1 MSDDRS
7 YLERAQNM
15 GEILTGRRSTPEELE
30 QRFALYSPKRR
41 AELLDAYDGE
51 AQYDVDDSEAAMRTA
66 FERAQ
71 HRKNLGEIDR
81 ALRKVN
87 R

>member
-1 MSDDRS
+1 
-7 YLERAQNM
+7 M
-15 GEILTGRRSTPEELE
+15 GEILHGRRSTPEELE
-30 QRFALYSPKRR
+30 SRFALYSPERR
-41 AELLDAYDGE
+41 AGVLDAMDGE
-51 AQYDVDDSEAAMRTA
+51 KQYDIDDSDAAMRTA

-71 HRKNLGEIDR
+71 HRKALGEIDR

>member
-1 MSDDRS
+1 MADERS
-7 YLERAQNM
+7 YLERAKNM
-15 GEILTGRRSTPEELE
+15 GEIRNGVRSTTEELE
-30 QRFALYSPKRR
+30 SRFALYSPQRR
-41 AELLDAYDGE
+41 AGILDAMDGE
-51 AQYDVDDSEAAMRTA
+51 TQYDVDDGEPAIRAAL
-66 FERAQ
+66 ERAQ

>member
-1 MSDDRS
+1 MADERS

-15 GEILTGRRSTPEELE
+15 SEIVHGKRSTPEELE
-30 QRFALYSPKRR
+30 SRFALYSPQRR
-41 AELLDAYDGE
+41 AGILDAMDGE
-51 AQYDVDDSEAAMRTA
+51 PQYDVDDGEPAIRAA

-71 HRKNLGEIDR
+71 HRKALGEIDR

>member
-1 MSDDRS
+1 MSDERS

-15 GEILTGRRSTPEELE
+15 GEILNGRRSTPEELE
-30 QRFALYSPKRR
+30 QRFALYSPQRR
-41 AELLDAYDGE
+41 AGILDSMDGE
-51 AQYDVDDSEAAMRTA
+51 PQYDVDDSDAAMREA